1 MELIAQQEFARRKG
15 VSKSTISRWKAAGL
29 LVLRDGKVDGAESER
44 LLEAHRTALDK
55 AKTAEMV
62 YRAKLRAL
70 DFAKRREQLV
80 EADLVKARWA
90 AIGDA
95 VRLELE
101 AWPEA
106 VVPSV
111 APLTDERQVRDPLK
125 RAVHD
130 LIRRLRTAVI
140 EAR

>member
-1 MELIAQQEFARRKG
+1 MELTGQAEFARRHG
-15 VSKSTISRWKAAGL
+15 VAKSTISRWKAAGL
-29 LVLRDGKVDGAESER
+29 LVIDDGKIDVAESER
-44 LLEAHRTALDK
+44 LIEAHRTALDK

-62 YRAKLRAL
+62 FRAKLRAL
-70 DFAKRREQLV
+70 DFEKRREQLV

-90 AIGDA
+90 AIGDG

-106 VVPSV
+106 VVPCV
-111 APLTDERQVRDPLK
+111 APLTDERQVRDALK

-130 LIRRLRTAVI
+130 LLRRLRTAVI